1 MFARTVKSS
10 LKPLCAVGLVA
21 VVVSTL
27 GGCQRNSFAADIRN
41 QTPQPVGAALSII
54 DNNGKAS
61 TVAQK
66 RIGPGDRAQL
76 AAPRSVPLDWRA
88 SIVIDTPGNTAYP
101 ATLQLAPG
109 LTVLNVHQQG
119 DGQVGKLSLEEV
131 PRQ

>member
-1 MFARTVKSS
+1 MVWWRWS
-10 LKPLCAVGLVA
+10 
-21 VVVSTL
+21 STL

-41 QTPQPVGAALSII
+41 QTPQPVGAALEHHRQQRQ
-54 DNNGKAS
+54 GEHC
-61 TVAQK
+61 AQK
-66 RIGPGDRAQL
+66 RIGPGDLRA
-76 AAPRSVPLDWRA
+76 AGGPARSVPLDWRA

-119 DGQVGKLSLEEV
+119 DGQVGSSSLEEV